1 MSSIVLLAVLLFSV
15 GQGAADGDDETPVS
29 IFHPSYLILA
39 AGIFTAFIAG
49 DLFNLYV
56 GFEILLVASYV
67 LITLGS
73 TESRIRTGVVYI
85 VVSLVS
91 SILFLAA
98 IAMIYGALG
107 TVNMVQISE
116 RMAQL
121 PPDTQLLLHLML
133 LLAFSIKAA
142 VFPLSFWLPDSYPTA
157 PAPVTAVFA
166 GLLTKVG
173 VYALIRTET
182 QLFSDSDVNL
192 LLMIV
197 ALATM
202 IVGVLGAV
210 AQAELK
216 RILSFTLVSHVGYM
230 VFGLAIATPAAI
242 GATIYYMVHHIVVQT
257 TLFLAI
263 GLIERRAGSTS
274 ILRVT
279 GLMRAAPV
287 IAVLYFIP
295 AINLGGLPPFSG
307 FIGKFAL
314 FDAAAEVGTPIM
326 IVLIVG
332 GIVTSLLTLYALMR
346 AWNLSFWREEQDSAE
361 TESRISYLG
370 AAPAAGIKTERRV
383 IPSIMTMTT
392 AGMVGVTDRA
402 HGLRGP
408 PVRRVRPHRRL
419 APRARQPDAAA
430 GGGRPVSP
438 DSRQSTR
445 RIAAQVVAAAALL
458 RVARRAVDA
467 ALGPVHLVAFVTGRG
482 GGGRRDARVPSAAGG
497 AVGPGQ
503 PLVGPRLRARVPRRA
518 RARVA
523 HGGLAGVRLP
533 AAAGRRRDRG
543 AAPDRRR
550 PDHDAH
556 GGDGIP
562 HSRIPHHRRGP
573 RPADPVPAHHRRA
586 HRSGCRAPAREHPAV
601 GGAHR
606 ARRRLARRRSTAS
619 PRPRRESRREPVR
632 LRHRGRLRRGGARD
646 PVADR
651 RRARRSSTARSPP
664 TCC

>member
-1 MSSIVLLAVLLFSV
+1 MNAESLVPLLVALPLVGAAIALIAGRHRRTQVVVSIITLTLVLVIAAILLVVVDVGDAPIAVSVGGWPIPFGIVLYVDRLAALLVVVSSIVLLAVLLFSV
-15 GQGAADGDDETPVS
+15 GQGAADGDDDTPVS

-39 AGIFTAFIAG
+39 AGIFNAFIAG

-116 RMAQL
+116 RMVQL
-121 PPDTQLLLHLML
+121 PQQTQLVLHLML
-133 LLAFSIKAA
+133 LLAFAIKAA

-173 VYALIRTET
+173 VYAMIRTET
-182 QLFSDSDVNL
+182 ELFLDNDVNTL
-192 LLMIV
+192 LLVV

-216 RILSFTLVSHVGYM
+216 RILSFTLVSHIGYM

-242 GATIYYMVHHIVVQT
+242 GATIYYMIHHIVVQT
-257 TLFLAI
+257 TLFLAV
-263 GLIERRAGSTS
+263 GLVERRAGSTS
-274 ILRVT
+274 ILKVK

-314 FDAAAEVGTPIM
+314 FDAAAQIGTPIM
-326 IVLIVG
+326 MVMIVG

-346 AWNLSFWREEQDSAE
+346 AWNLSFWREEDDSAE
-361 TESRISYLG
+361 TEARISYLG
-370 AAPAAGIKTERRV
+370 ASPTGVETERRV
-383 IPSIMTMTT
+383 IPKIMTAATS
-392 AGMVGVTDRA
+392 GMVVITVA
-402 HGLRGP
+402 LTVFAGP
-408 PVRRVRPHRRL
+408 LYEVC
-419 APRARQPDAAA
+419 
-430 GGGRPVSP
+430 
-438 DSRQSTR
+438 TR
-445 RIAAQVVAAAALL
+445 IGASLL
-458 RVARRAVDA
+458 
-467 ALGPVHLVAFVTGRG
+467 
-482 GGGRRDARVPSAAGG
+482 
-497 AVGPGQ
+497 
-503 PLVGPRLRARVPRRA
+503 
-518 RARVA
+518 
-523 HGGLAGVRLP
+523 
-533 AAAGRRRDRG
+533 
-543 AAPDRRR
+543 
-550 PDHDAH
+550 
-556 GGDGIP
+556 
-562 HSRIPHHRRGP
+562 
-573 RPADPVPAHHRRA
+573 
-586 HRSGCRAPAREHPAV
+586 
-601 GGAHR
+601 
-606 ARRRLARRRSTAS
+606 
-619 PRPRRESRREPVR
+619 EPVT
-632 LRHRGRLRRGGARD
+632 LVQLQD
-646 PVADR
+646 EADQ
-651 RRARRSSTARSPP
+651 
-664 TCC
+664 

>member
-1 MSSIVLLAVLLFSV
+1 MNALVPLMVTLPLVGAAIALIAGRHRRTQVLVSIVTLSLVLIIAAVLLVAVDTGSPIAVSVGGWPVPFGIVLYVDRLSALLVVVSSIVLLAVLLFSV
-15 GQGAADGDDETPVS
+15 GQGAADGDDDTPVS

-39 AGIFTAFIAG
+39 AGIFNAFIAG

-73 TESRIRTGVVYI
+73 TESRIRTGIVYI

-116 RMAQL
+116 RMTEL
-121 PPDTQLLLHLML
+121 PQETQLVLHLML
-133 LLAFSIKAA
+133 LVAFSIKAA

-182 QLFSDSDVNL
+182 ELFRDNDVNT

-202 IVGVLGAV
+202 VVGVLGAL

-216 RILSFTLVSHVGYM
+216 RILSFTLVSHIGYM

-242 GATIYYMVHHIVVQT
+242 GATVYYTVHHIIVQT
-257 TLFLAI
+257 TLFLSV

-274 ILRVT
+274 ILRVK

-287 IAVLYFIP
+287 LAVLYFIP

-314 FDAAAEVGTPIM
+314 FDAGAQSGTPLAM
-326 IVLIVG
+326 VVIVG

-346 AWNLSFWREEQDSAE
+346 AWNLAFWREKDDHTE
-361 TESRISYLG
+361 TETLERIAYLG
-370 AAPAAGIKTERRV
+370 DAPAAGVQTERRV
-383 IPSIMTMTT
+383 IPRIMTATT
-392 AGMVGVTDRA
+392 AGMVVVTIA
-402 HGLRGP
+402 LTVFAGP
-408 PVRRVRPHRRL
+408 LYDVCARIGESLLQPV
-419 APRARQPDAAA
+419 
-430 GGGRPVSP
+430 
-438 DSRQSTR
+438 
-445 RIAAQVVAAAALL
+445 
-458 RVARRAVDA
+458 
-467 ALGPVHLVAFVTGRG
+467 
-482 GGGRRDARVPSAAGG
+482 
-497 AVGPGQ
+497 
-503 PLVGPRLRARVPRRA
+503 
-518 RARVA
+518 
-523 HGGLAGVRLP
+523 
-533 AAAGRRRDRG
+533 
-543 AAPDRRR
+543 
-550 PDHDAH
+550 
-556 GGDGIP
+556 
-562 HSRIPHHRRGP
+562 
-573 RPADPVPAHHRRA
+573 
-586 HRSGCRAPAREHPAV
+586 
-601 GGAHR
+601 
-606 ARRRLARRRSTAS
+606 
-619 PRPRRESRREPVR
+619 
-632 LRHRGRLRRGGARD
+632 
-646 PVADR
+646 
-651 RRARRSSTARSPP
+651 
-664 TCC
+664 

>member
-1 MSSIVLLAVLLFSV
+1 MSALVPLLVTLPLLGAALALIAGRHRRAQVVVSISTLSLVLVIAAVLLYTVDTGDEALAVSVGGWPVPFGIILYVDRLAALLIVVSSGVLLAVLLFSV
-15 GQGAADGDDETPVS
+15 SQGAADGDDETPVS

-107 TVNMVQISE
+107 TVNMAQISE
-116 RMAQL
+116 RMTEL

-182 QLFSDSDVNL
+182 QLFAESDVNL

-216 RILSFTLVSHVGYM
+216 RILSFTLVSHIGYM

-257 TLFLAI
+257 TLFLAV
-263 GLIERRAGSTS
+263 GLVERRAGSTS
-274 ILRVT
+274 ILRVK

-295 AINLGGLPPFSG
+295 AVNLGGLPPFSG

-314 FDAAAEVGTPIM
+314 FEAAAEVGTPVM

-346 AWNLSFWREEQDSAE
+346 AWNLSFWREEEDSAE

-370 AAPAAGIKTERRV
+370 ASPAAATETERRV
-383 IPSIMTMTT
+383 IPRIMTVAT
-392 AGMVGVTDRA
+392 AGMVAVTVA
-402 HGLRGP
+402 LTIFAGP
-408 PVRRVRPHRRL
+408 LYDVCQRIGDSL
-419 APRARQPDAAA
+419 LE
-430 GGGRPVSP
+430 PVSL
-438 DSRQSTR
+438 SQ
-445 RIAAQVVAAAALL
+445 L
-458 RVARRAVDA
+458 
-467 ALGPVHLVAFVTGRG
+467 
-482 GGGRRDARVPSAAGG
+482 
-497 AVGPGQ
+497 
-503 PLVGPRLRARVPRRA
+503 
-518 RARVA
+518 
-523 HGGLAGVRLP
+523 
-533 AAAGRRRDRG
+533 
-543 AAPDRRR
+543 
-550 PDHDAH
+550 
-556 GGDGIP
+556 
-562 HSRIPHHRRGP
+562 
-573 RPADPVPAHHRRA
+573 
-586 HRSGCRAPAREHPAV
+586 
-601 GGAHR
+601 
-606 ARRRLARRRSTAS
+606 
-619 PRPRRESRREPVR
+619 ESEVN
-632 LRHRGRLRRGGARD
+632 G
-646 PVADR
+646 
-651 RRARRSSTARSPP
+651 
-664 TCC
+664 

>member
-1 MSSIVLLAVLLFSV
+1 MNALVPLLVTLPLLGAAAALIAGRHRKAQVAVSVLTLTAVLVIAAVLLVVVDVGDAPLAVSVGNWPIPFGIVLYVDRLAALLVVVSSVVLLAVLLFSV
-15 GQGAADGDDETPVS
+15 GQGAADGDDDTPVS

-98 IAMIYGALG
+98 IAVIYGALG

-116 RMAQL
+116 RMIQL
-121 PPDTQLLLHLML
+121 PQQTQTVLHILL

-173 VYALIRTET
+173 VYAMIRTET
-182 QLFSDSDVNL
+182 ELFRDNDVNL
-192 LLMIV
+192 LLLIV

-257 TLFLAI
+257 TLFLAV
-263 GLIERRAGSTS
+263 GLIERNAGSTS
-274 ILRVT
+274 ILRVK

-307 FIGKFAL
+307 FIGKYAL

-326 IVLIVG
+326 LVLIVG

-346 AWNLSFWREEQDSAE
+346 AWNLAFWREEDDSAE
-361 TESRISYLG
+361 TEARISYLG
-370 AAPAAGIKTERRV
+370 GAPAAAVETERRV
-383 IPSIMTMTT
+383 IPRIMTAAT
-392 AGMVGVTDRA
+392 AGMVAVTVA
-402 HGLRGP
+402 LTIFAGP
-408 PVRRVRPHRRL
+408 LYAVC
-419 APRARQPDAAA
+419 
-430 GGGRPVSP
+430 
-438 DSRQSTR
+438 TR
-445 RIAAQVVAAAALL
+445 IGAALL
-458 RVARRAVDA
+458 E
-467 ALGPVHLVAFVTGRG
+467 PVSISQLE
-482 GGGRRDARVPSAAGG
+482 DE
-497 AVGPGQ
+497 
-503 PLVGPRLRARVPRRA
+503 
-518 RARVA
+518 
-523 HGGLAGVRLP
+523 
-533 AAAGRRRDRG
+533 AGR
-543 AAPDRRR
+543 
-550 PDHDAH
+550 
-556 GGDGIP
+556 
-562 HSRIPHHRRGP
+562 
-573 RPADPVPAHHRRA
+573 
-586 HRSGCRAPAREHPAV
+586 
-601 GGAHR
+601 
-606 ARRRLARRRSTAS
+606 
-619 PRPRRESRREPVR
+619 
-632 LRHRGRLRRGGARD
+632 
-646 PVADR
+646 
-651 RRARRSSTARSPP
+651 
-664 TCC
+664 

>member
-1 MSSIVLLAVLLFSV
+1 MTALVPLLTTLPLLGAALALIAGRHRRIQVGVSIATLSLVLVIAAILLYVVDTGGVPLAVSVGGWPVPFGIVLYVDRLAALLVVVSSIVLLAVLLFSV
-15 GQGAADGDDETPVS
+15 SQGAADGDDDTPVS

-107 TVNMVQISE
+107 TVNMAQISE
-116 RMAQL
+116 RMTQL

-182 QLFSDSDVNL
+182 QLFAESDVNM

-216 RILSFTLVSHVGYM
+216 RILSFTLVSHIGYM

-257 TLFLAI
+257 TLFLAV
-263 GLIERRAGSTS
+263 GLVERRAGSTS

-314 FDAAAEVGTPIM
+314 FDAAAKVGTPIM
-326 IVLIVG
+326 LVLIVG

-346 AWNLSFWREEQDSAE
+346 AWNLSFWREEEDSAE

-370 AAPAAGIKTERRV
+370 AAPAAAIETERRV
-383 IPSIMTMTT
+383 IPRVMTLAT
-392 AGMVGVTDRA
+392 AGMVAVTVA
-402 HGLRGP
+402 LTIFAGP
-408 PVRRVRPHRRL
+408 LYDICERIGASL
-419 APRARQPDAAA
+419 LE
-430 GGGRPVSP
+430 PVSLSQLQ
-438 DSRQSTR
+438 DE
-445 RIAAQVVAAAALL
+445 
-458 RVARRAVDA
+458 
-467 ALGPVHLVAFVTGRG
+467 
-482 GGGRRDARVPSAAGG
+482 
-497 AVGPGQ
+497 VGQ
-503 PLVGPRLRARVPRRA
+503 
-518 RARVA
+518 
-523 HGGLAGVRLP
+523 
-533 AAAGRRRDRG
+533 
-543 AAPDRRR
+543 
-550 PDHDAH
+550 
-556 GGDGIP
+556 
-562 HSRIPHHRRGP
+562 
-573 RPADPVPAHHRRA
+573 
-586 HRSGCRAPAREHPAV
+586 
-601 GGAHR
+601 
-606 ARRRLARRRSTAS
+606 
-619 PRPRRESRREPVR
+619 
-632 LRHRGRLRRGGARD
+632 
-646 PVADR
+646 
-651 RRARRSSTARSPP
+651 
-664 TCC
+664 